1 MYTGG
6 TVLHLYLGER
16 ITDRETCKSLIRKIF
31 TNNKMPYISITPT
44 FSVCPEHGYIA
55 GEHFTCPHCGKE
67 AEVWSRVVGYF
78 RCVKDFNKS
87 KQAEYFD
94 RKKFVVKAE
103 QLLETDELEQ
113 LHRERNGLSAAAV

>member
-1 MYTGG
+1 
-6 TVLHLYLGER
+6 
-16 ITDRETCKSLIRKIF
+16 
-31 TNNKMPYISITPT
+31 MPYISITPT

-94 RKKFVVKAE
+94 RTKFKIKPE
-103 QLLETDELEQ
+103 QLLCEDEIEQ
-113 LHRERNGLSAAAV
+113 LHRERNGLSTASM